1 MQGLGGGPSKGL
13 RMEGLEGSEGGEGR
27 PLFQAA
33 PIPQIRTCFAPLPP
47 GTAPT
52 LRGGKGYGGRWWSLE
67 TQLRAAVPALSHTRV
82 GPRLRRGRRSGI
94 QP

>member
-1 MQGLGGGPSKGL
+1 MQGLGGGPPKGL
-13 RMEGLEGSEGGEGR
+13 RLEGLEGSEWGEGR

-33 PIPQIRTCFAPLPP
+33 PTPQSRTCFAPLAP

-52 LRGGKGYGGRWWSLE
+52 LPGGYGGRWWSLETE

-82 GPRLRRGRRSGI
+82 GPRLRRGRKSGI